1 MGALDVADVAPPA
14 SKCGESFPNVL
25 AEAMLCGTPC
35 VTTDVG
41 AAAVIIGDTGLVI
54 PSGQTACLMKA
65 WGRMAN
71 LSARSHQSLGA
82 SARRRILEHFS
93 LDEIARRYADTYRQM
108 LG

>member
-1 MGALDVADVAPPA
+1 MGALDIATLT

-54 PSGQTACLMKA
+54 PSGQPACLMKA
-65 WGRMAN
+65 WGTMAN
-71 LSARSHQSLGA
+71 LSAGSRQSLGA
-82 SARRRILEHFS
+82 SARMRILEHFS
-93 LDEIARRYADTYRQM
+93 LDEIARQYADTYRQM